1 MQNQPTLRISELAQ
15 NNSSSVFLTVPE
27 SLIDSLPVRMAPRN
41 RNKSGY
47 YKFTYGDVLDIVTRL
62 SAVTADTLQREQRVA
77 VFCKNPFL
85 AILAILTVWESG
97 AAPVMLNYL
106 LTDAEIQDEIALT
119 NSKYVLL
126 DSDIHF
132 IDSNNKL
139 FLTDLIENGKEIP
152 LQEAEKL
159 FRQEQKAVYIFT
171 SGSTGKPKAVE
182 HTMMSLKA
190 AYDAGNHFLGYMPTD
205 VWLLSLPLFHISGF
219 SIVTRTMLSGASLVI
234 SESSNVSDIVTSL
247 ESNPIT
253 ICSFVSTQLK
263 KLVDETVMPS
273 KSLRFSLIGGGK
285 AEVSL
290 LQKAV
295 HLQWKPCAVYGMSET
310 GAFVTVLKPE
320 ILNLKKGSA
329 GYLLEGV
336 QINISN
342 DEMETVPN
350 GEIGEIGIKSAS
362 LFTGYFNNR
371 KESDERLVHG
381 YFLTGDL
388 GYLDGDGFLF
398 VTGRKTDVINSGGEK
413 IHPHEI
419 ENILLSFGNIQ
430 ECCVIGIPHPVW
442 GEAVTAAVTAKE
454 SGTLS
459 ENEIIRSLYKLLPS
473 FKVPKRVII
482 LPELPKS
489 ALGKISKDKL
499 YAIIESLNIYPE
511 NLK

>member
-1 MQNQPTLRISELAQ
+1 
-15 NNSSSVFLTVPE
+15 
-27 SLIDSLPVRMAPRN
+27 
-41 RNKSGY
+41 
-47 YKFTYGDVLDIVTRL
+47 
-62 SAVTADTLQREQRVA
+62 
-77 VFCKNPFL
+77 
-85 AILAILTVWESG
+85 
-97 AAPVMLNYL
+97 
-106 LTDAEIQDEIALT
+106 
-119 NSKYVLL
+119 
-126 DSDIHF
+126 
-132 IDSNNKL
+132 
-139 FLTDLIENGKEIP
+139 
-152 LQEAEKL
+152 
-159 FRQEQKAVYIFT
+159 
-171 SGSTGKPKAVE
+171 
-182 HTMMSLKA
+182 MMSLKA